1 MSNAKNLRPKNLVVA
16 IGFLAA
22 AVIAGSG
29 IAAALLQ
36 WENDAPITRPVF
48 GNIPSFMIV
57 AFYVTMSVTVLA
69 VSLLFAQRF
78 ANYERG
84 RPDNRSTTS
93 KNVGRRLSRLRQG
106 LYMQTLLRDPAAGI
120 MHSLIYFPFL
130 ILMGVTTV
138 LEIDHQLPESAKFL
152 DGGVYQAYSFIGD
165 AAGVLFLVGVGW
177 AIYRRYI
184 QKPFRI
190 ATKSRPEDAAVLA
203 TLLALGLS
211 GLLVEGARI
220 ALMGRPT
227 FEQWSVVGYPLSAWF
242 AELRAD
248 ALVTTHRALWVF
260 HVLTF
265 VAFLIALPITKLR
278 HAVTSPLN
286 LYLADRER
294 PKGAMKALPDLSTT
308 DLDTFGAGNIEHFTW
323 KQLFDTDACTV
334 CGRCT
339 EVCPAQATGKPLDP
353 REIVLKVG
361 HVMAATTPG
370 GAIAPTVS
378 QEESIKVKTS
388 SVFERI
394 TSEEVWACT
403 SCKACDEVC
412 PVGIEILD
420 KILDMRRYL
429 SMMESDFPQELGK
442 MYRSIENQQNPWGM
456 NQGERADWAKPL
468 GDHVP
473 IASPDEPFNHEYLF
487 WVGCAGS
494 FDDRAQKVTRAT
506 AELLRR
512 AGIDFAILGPAEK
525 CTGDPARRT
534 GSEYLWQMLAGENVS
549 TLNGMGVT
557 KIVTQCPHCLNTI
570 KNEYPQLG
578 GNFEVVHHS
587 QLLEQLVASGRLDVS
602 KASLDARV
610 VYHDSCYL
618 GRHND
623 IYGAPRRVLGSLK
636 GIDLVEAPRNGTG
649 GMCCGAGGGRMWME
663 ETVGTKVNTER
674 SRELLATGASRIA
687 TACPFCTVMIGD
699 GVAEHGRDDVVV
711 QDISLHLL
719 DSLGSTD

>member
-1 MSNAKNLRPKNLVVA
+1 
-16 IGFLAA
+16 
-22 AVIAGSG
+22 
-29 IAAALLQ
+29 
-36 WENDAPITRPVF
+36 
-48 GNIPSFMIV
+48 
-57 AFYVTMSVTVLA
+57 
-69 VSLLFAQRF
+69 
-78 ANYERG
+78 
-84 RPDNRSTTS
+84 
-93 KNVGRRLSRLRQG
+93 
-106 LYMQTLLRDPAAGI
+106 
-120 MHSLIYFPFL
+120 
-130 ILMGVTTV
+130 
-138 LEIDHQLPESAKFL
+138 
-152 DGGVYQAYSFIGD
+152 
-165 AAGVLFLVGVGW
+165 
-177 AIYRRYI
+177 
-184 QKPFRI
+184 
-190 ATKSRPEDAAVLA
+190 
-203 TLLALGLS
+203 
-211 GLLVEGARI
+211 
-220 ALMGRPT
+220 
-227 FEQWSVVGYPLSAWF
+227 
-242 AELRAD
+242 
-248 ALVTTHRALWVF
+248 
-260 HVLTF
+260 
-265 VAFLIALPITKLR
+265 
-278 HAVTSPLN
+278 
-286 LYLADRER
+286 
-294 PKGAMKALPDLSTT
+294 
-308 DLDTFGAGNIEHFTW
+308 
-323 KQLFDTDACTV
+323 
-334 CGRCT
+334 
-339 EVCPAQATGKPLDP
+339 
-353 REIVLKVG
+353 
-361 HVMAATTPG
+361 
-370 GAIAPTVS
+370 
-378 QEESIKVKTS
+378 
-388 SVFERI
+388 
-394 TSEEVWACT
+394 
-403 SCKACDEVC
+403 
-412 PVGIEILD
+412 VGIEILD